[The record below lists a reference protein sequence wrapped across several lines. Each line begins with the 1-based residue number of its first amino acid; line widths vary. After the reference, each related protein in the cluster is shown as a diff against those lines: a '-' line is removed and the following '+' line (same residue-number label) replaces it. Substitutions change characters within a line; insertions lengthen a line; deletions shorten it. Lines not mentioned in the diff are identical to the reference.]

1 MTISLAGLQISASQL
16 LKLLQFNM
24 RLMRK
29 CGKNLEFCV
38 IKDNGLDESLASSE
52 MKFLEKEEEGD
63 LMKGFEE
70 SWENGVNVDGELLD
84 GEDEAGE

>member
-1 MTISLAGLQISASQL
+1 
-16 LKLLQFNM
+16 M

-52 MKFLEKEEEGD
+52 MKFLEKEEEVD

-84 GEDEAGE
+84 GEEEGGD